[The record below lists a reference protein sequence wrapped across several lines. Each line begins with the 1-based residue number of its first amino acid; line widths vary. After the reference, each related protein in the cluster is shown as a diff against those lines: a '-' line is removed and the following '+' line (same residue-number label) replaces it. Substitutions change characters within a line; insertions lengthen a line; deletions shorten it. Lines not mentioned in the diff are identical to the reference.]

1 MSCCSS
7 PNVFFFYSCLC
18 SSLSV
23 DQLLISSVTVF
34 IYLSFNKIKTLEWRH
49 RVLTKSEQ
57 RKHYVSVII
66 KLFYIWYIFSPP
78 FSDCVYTLAVKK
90 DFVVTKFYLLSI
102 TIRLLSS
109 TYSVELKPAL
119 SCYPFNGSALNMAS
133 IDLNYKEYSTRI
145 YYMWN

>member
-1 MSCCSS
+1 MQIKCHTFYAFVLLFFSQCI
-7 PNVFFFYSCLC
+7 FFYSCLC

-66 KLFYIWYIFSPP
+66 KLFYLWSYIFSPP
-78 FSDCVYTLAVKK
+78 FSDCIYTLAVKK

-102 TIRLLSS
+102 TVRLLSS

-119 SCYPFNGSALNMAS
+119 SWYPFDGSALNMTS
-133 IDLNYKEYSTRI
+133 IHLN
-145 YYMWN
+145 

>member
-1 MSCCSS
+1 MQINCHTFYAFVLLFFS
-7 PNVFFFYSCLC
+7 PCIFFYSCLC
-18 SSLSV
+18 SSLSACW
-23 DQLLISSVTVF
+23 SVVNKF
-34 IYLSFNKIKTLEWRH
+34 SNSIYLSFNKIKTLEWRH

-66 KLFYIWYIFSPP
+66 KLFYLWYIFSPP

-102 TIRLLSS
+102 TVRLLSS

-119 SCYPFNGSALNMAS
+119 SCYPFNGSALNMTS
-133 IDLNYKEYSTRI
+133 IDLN
-145 YYMWN
+145 